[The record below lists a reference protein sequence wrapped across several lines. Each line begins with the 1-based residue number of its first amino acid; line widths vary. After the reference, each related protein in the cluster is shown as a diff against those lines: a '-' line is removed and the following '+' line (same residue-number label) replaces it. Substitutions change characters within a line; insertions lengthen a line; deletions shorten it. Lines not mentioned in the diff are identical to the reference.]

1 MHNIMPQ
8 PNIIYPV
15 KETVNILNAF
25 NKRFKGKL
33 LYHLVVGETISSWEF
48 INTIKRDHIYKAP
61 SIYLQ
66 NGMVIPLSEGY
77 THLYVRDYYKEVCR
91 VIEASG
97 LTTEGDP
104 LQYQLLLNLPKVEFN
119 KASVVLLPYN
129 SVNTAQPHHMI
140 LDDEQLEKA
149 MKTAED
155 PLSIFVQGIRH
166 IANRYIW
173 PDRDIIDSDNYTIS
187 GNVTTLFIP

>member
-1 MHNIMPQ
+1 MPQ

-25 NKRFKGKL
+25 SKRFKGKL

-77 THLYVRDYYKEVCR
+77 THIYVRDYYKGVCR
-91 VIEASG
+91 VIYASG

-119 KASVVLLPYN
+119 KPSVVLLPYN

-173 PDRDIIDSDNYTIS
+173 PDGEIIDPDNYTLS